1 MNALIKKSNCY
12 GQQSLSQEAMDTY
25 AQAVNV
31 DPENVD
37 IYFHRGQVNHF
48 FCHHNLQSWLEGY
61 PGGKLKG
68 YKN

>member
-1 MNALIKKSNCY
+1 MNAFIKKSNCY

-37 IYFHRGQVNHF
+37 IYFHRGQVNHSDYF
-48 FCHHNLQSWLEGY
+48 LINKESEF
-61 PGGKLKG
+61 
-68 YKN
+68 